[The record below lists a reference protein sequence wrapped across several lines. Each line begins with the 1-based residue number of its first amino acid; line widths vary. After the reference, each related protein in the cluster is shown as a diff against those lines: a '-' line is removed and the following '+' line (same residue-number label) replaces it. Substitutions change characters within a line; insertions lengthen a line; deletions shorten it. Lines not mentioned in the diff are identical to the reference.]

1 MGQGSC
7 GPGLGVQD
15 ASQAPAGHRPLGCAA
30 SLSDTLPP
38 KAGAP
43 EMEAARLLQNSASE
57 VRAPPH
63 CIQGVGVSL
72 WEESGGRV
80 GVTLEDWPPQPEN
93 QRQTLP
99 YISVLPAVS
108 LRSLQSAHFTVTLT
122 RPEVPSLSD
131 SISCLAF
138 FFRTVRETAPELVN
152 LSLESSWMLQL
163 LAPSEGSVL
172 FVGAAFL
179 SFVK

>member
-63 CIQGVGVSL
+63 CIQGWGYPCGKKVGVVWVSPL
-72 WEESGGRV
+72 KTGHHSQKTSGRHF
-80 GVTLEDWPPQPEN
+80 PIFQC
-93 QRQTLP
+93 
-99 YISVLPAVS
+99 S